1 MKGRK
6 GEEKRRF
13 EGESNRGLKNCGGD
27 GERIFLSGGL
37 VAVAVAV
44 VVVRSER
51 FSAEGARRKRREREK
66 SVKRS
71 GGMTLSPTRRSLATF
86 LPFKVI
92 FLPPPPPKPFRPL
105 LHGYRSAISDL
116 TTPPRVNCFTFFL
129 FFFPLLIRNGLI
141 LNGSSK
147 HRSFFPFFSFY

>member
-116 TTPPRVNCFTFFL
+116 TIPPSR
-129 FFFPLLIRNGLI
+129 
-141 LNGSSK
+141 
-147 HRSFFPFFSFY
+147 